1 MAYRCA
7 TSEAVAGAPVPH
19 EERDSACSHQL
30 VSMCAVKGVK
40 ACDAESKLMVVVR
53 YASEHGRLPH
63 LCAYRYDIIRNFE
76 AVLERNARYIQ

>member
-1 MAYRCA
+1 MA
-7 TSEAVAGAPVPH
+7 SAPVPH
-19 EERDSACSHQL
+19 KERDSACSHQL

-63 LCAYRYDIIRNFE
+63 LCAYRCDIIRDFE
-76 AVLERNARYIQ
+76 ALLKGNARYIQ